1 MDISSKKLPII
12 LILVLVGVIVLQ
24 FVTNDNSKPLIDPE
38 TCELYIM
45 DSQINTKTYLNEF
58 NQKCLDFKSLSD

>member
-12 LILVLVGVIVLQ
+12 LILVLVGFLVLQ
-24 FVTNDNSKPLIDPE
+24 FVTKDNSKPLIDPE

-58 NQKCLDFKSLSD
+58 NQKCLDFKSLND